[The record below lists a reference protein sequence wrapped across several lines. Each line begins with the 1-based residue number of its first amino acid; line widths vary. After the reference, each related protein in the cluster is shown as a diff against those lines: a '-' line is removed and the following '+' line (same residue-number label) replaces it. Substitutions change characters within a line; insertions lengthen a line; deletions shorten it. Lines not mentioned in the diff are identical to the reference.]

1 MFNSTVLDVMI
12 GLAFVYLL
20 LALINTTLNEWH
32 AGIFKT
38 RAKMLQEGI
47 ARLLGGQTIGAT
59 TLLAAFSSHPLVT
72 SLNRNGSP
80 SSYLPPRT
88 FALTLMDLLT
98 QQKPGVITFGDLETG
113 INNLPDGSVKR
124 SLLTAI
130 QNTNRDLGQA
140 QMAIEAWFNDAM
152 DRVTGWYKRHK
163 QVLTVVISAILV
175 VFVNADTIGIA
186 NRLWVNPT
194 LRQEIVNRAAAAQPE
209 LRDLVTAEYTDPTNP
224 KPSRPQTKSPGN
236 PDLATVRHLHSQLED
251 IAGWSADW
259 HQTAGDRGALARVVL
274 LHIPGWILTII
285 AVSLGA
291 PFWFDLLNRFMNLR
305 MAGRSPVEGAKGPR
319 KDTSEEPAHA

>member
-38 RAKMLQEGI
+38 RGAMLQEGI
-47 ARLLGGQTIGAT
+47 ARLLGGQSLGAT
-59 TLLAAFSSHPLVT
+59 PLLAAFSGHPMITTLR
-72 SLNRNGSP
+72 RNGDSP
-80 SSYLPPRT
+80 SYLPPRT

-98 QQKPGVITFGDLETG
+98 QHKPGVINFDDLEAG
-113 INNLPDGSVKR
+113 INNLPDGPVKR
-124 SLLTAI
+124 SLLAAI
-130 QNTNRDLGQA
+130 QNTNRDLDQA
-140 QMAIEAWFNDAM
+140 QKAIEAWFNDEM
-152 DRVTGWYKRHK
+152 DRVSGWYKRHK

-175 VFVNADTIGIA
+175 ISVNADTIGMA

-194 LRQEIVNRAAAAQPE
+194 LRQELVSRAAASQTD
-209 LRDLVTAEYTDPTNP
+209 LKDLVSAEYTDPANP
-224 KPSRPQTKSPGN
+224 KPSAPQAKIPGN
-236 PDLATVRHLHSQLED
+236 PDLATVRQLHSQLED
-251 IAGWSADW
+251 VAGWSGDW
-259 HQTAGDRGALARVVL
+259 RQTAGDWRLLARLVV

-305 MAGRSPVEGAKGPR
+305 MAGKSPSEGAKGPR